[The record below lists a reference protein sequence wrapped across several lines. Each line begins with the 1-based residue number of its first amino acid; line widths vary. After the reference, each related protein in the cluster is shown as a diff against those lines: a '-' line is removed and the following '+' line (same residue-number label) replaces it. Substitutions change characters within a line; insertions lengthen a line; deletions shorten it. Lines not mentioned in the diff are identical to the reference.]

1 MNLQAAAV
9 VLRLALGGLALAPV
23 LALTGCESIT
33 TTRLGVDLARDERL
47 DPWPQRPMAR
57 LDPVVERRI
66 DQILSAMTLE
76 QKIGQMTQA
85 EIRSITPD
93 DVRRHYIGS
102 VLNGGGAWPGGD
114 KHASPE
120 EWAALASRFYQ
131 ASMSSDMKTPV
142 PVIWGTDAVH
152 GHNNVYGD
160 VIFPHNI
167 GLGAAHDVNLVYRIG
182 RGTARAVRAT
192 GITWAFAPT
201 LAVVQDQRWGRTYE
215 SFSSDPALVRAY
227 GEAYVRGL
235 QGDLA
240 GPGDV
245 LASAKH
251 FLGDGGTFNG
261 VDQGDTRVPLQDLIA
276 THAQGYFGALDA
288 GVQTVMISYSS
299 WNEQGV
305 GDRGVRMHANR
316 YLITTVLKGRLA
328 FDGLVVSDWNAIEQV
343 PGCSRTRCA
352 EAINAGIDM
361 VMVPDDWRG
370 FIHDTL
376 ADVRSGAIPESRID
390 DAVRR
395 ILRVKIR
402 SGLFERDPGAAAAAT
417 PAGADD
423 VALAREAVRKS
434 LVLLKNDGVL
444 PLPRAGRVLVVGKG
458 ADSFSAQTGGW
469 SRTWQGD
476 RNDNEDFGTGQTLLA
491 AIREVLGPANV
502 TYSPTGEGVDIHDFD
517 AVVAVLAENPYA
529 EGAGDVKFPAPMTHS
544 LRYPEDLAV
553 LDAVHGKGVP
563 VVSVLYSGRT
573 VYANDLINRS
583 NAFVAAWLPGTEAGG
598 VADLLFRSADGRP
611 EYDFSGRLPFAWP
624 GAPCD
629 STGRS
634 ALFPVGHQLRY
645 ATRREMGGLPEL
657 RTTTCG
663 N

>member
-1 MNLQAAAV
+1 MNLQAVAV

-23 LALTGCESIT
+23 LALAGCESIAI
-33 TTRLGVDLARDERL
+33 TRSGVDLARDERL
-47 DPWPQRPMAR
+47 DPWPKRATTR
-57 LDPVVERRI
+57 LDPIVEARI
-66 DQILSAMTLE
+66 DRILSAMTLE

-102 VLNGGGAWPGGD
+102 VLNGGGAWPDGD
-114 KHASPE
+114 KHASSE
-120 EWAALASRFYQ
+120 KWAALASRFYR

-160 VIFPHNI
+160 VLFPHNI
-167 GLGAAHDVNLVYRIG
+167 GLGAARDPDLVYRIG
-182 RGTARAVRAT
+182 RSTARAVRAT

-227 GEAYVRGL
+227 GESYVRGL

-261 VDQGDTRVPLQDLIA
+261 VDQGDTRVPLQELIG

-288 GVQTVMISYSS
+288 RVQTVMISYSS

-305 GDRGVRMHANR
+305 GDRGPRMHANR

-343 PGCSRTRCA
+343 PGCTRTRCA

-361 VMVPDDWRG
+361 VMVPDDWRA
-370 FIHDTL
+370 FIRDTL
-376 ADVRSGAIPESRID
+376 ADVRSGAIAESRID

-402 SGLFERDPGAAAAAT
+402 SGLFERDPGEAAAAA
-417 PAGADD
+417 PGAEDA
-423 VALAREAVRKS
+423 ALAREAVRKS

-444 PLPRAGRVLVVGKG
+444 PLPRTGRVLVVGKG

-476 RNDNEDFGTGQTLLA
+476 RNDNADFGTGQTLLA
-491 AIREVLGPANV
+491 AIREVLGSANV
-502 TYSPTGEGVDIHDFD
+502 TYSLTGEGVNIHDFD

-529 EGAGDVKFPAPMTHS
+529 EGAGDVKLPAPMTHS

-553 LDAVHGKGVP
+553 LDAVRGKGVP

-598 VADLLFRSADGRP
+598 IADLLFRAADGRP
-611 EYDFSGRLPFAWP
+611 GYDFSGKLPFAWP
-624 GAPCD
+624 GSPCD

-634 ALFPVGHQLRY
+634 ALFPVGYELRY
-645 ATRREMGGLPEL
+645 AKGREVGGLPEL
-657 RTTTCG
+657 RTTTCA